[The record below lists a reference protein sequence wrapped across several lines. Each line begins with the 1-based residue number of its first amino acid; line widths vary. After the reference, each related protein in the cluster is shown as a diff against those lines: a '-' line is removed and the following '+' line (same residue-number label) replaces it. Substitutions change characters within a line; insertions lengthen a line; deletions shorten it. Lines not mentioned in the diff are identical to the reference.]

1 MCNVHLRKT
10 HNRKPQRH
18 YISIPTVAAE
28 FWLLQL
34 NFAEITRS
42 QLVVIHI
49 FKILALKVKLKSS
62 WPVRLPNTPVQESE

>member
-42 QLVVIHI
+42 QLVVIHLQDSGFESKAEI
-49 FKILALKVKLKSS
+49 FVACKVAKYS
-62 WPVRLPNTPVQESE
+62 VQESE